1 MRRMRRLKS
10 EQRCDSNQL
19 KLSFDISKLLV
30 TPFGMDVAQFKK
42 KATPEKQDTDLKK
55 KQERQYQHLCLTE
68 RNTIA
73 RMLKKGSSL
82 AEIAR
87 KIGRGKQTIA
97 AEVSK
102 NGGRDAYKAAEAHK
116 SATQRKV
123 ERDIKCSYAIKNRF
137 LLSRDDLVERIE
149 NLEMQLEIIS
159 ETLKEVTRE
168 RNKIN
173 NRL

>member
-1 MRRMRRLKS
+1 
-10 EQRCDSNQL
+10 
-19 KLSFDISKLLV
+19 
-30 TPFGMDVAQFKK
+30 
-42 KATPEKQDTDLKK
+42 
-55 KQERQYQHLCLTE
+55 
-68 RNTIA
+68 
-73 RMLKKGSSL
+73 MLKKGSSL